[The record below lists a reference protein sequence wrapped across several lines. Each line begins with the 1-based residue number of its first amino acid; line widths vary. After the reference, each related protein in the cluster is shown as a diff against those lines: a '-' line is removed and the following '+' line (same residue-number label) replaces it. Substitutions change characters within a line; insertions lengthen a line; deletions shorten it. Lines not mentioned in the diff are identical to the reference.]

1 MSRSF
6 NRWFL
11 IGSGLAVLLLIVNLS
26 LSVRNAKS
34 LFEDFERV
42 GDTHEELMSLQK
54 LIEIAQDAERGQRG
68 YLITLDKSFLEPY
81 EQARKDV
88 DAQMGIIRSSMAAN
102 PQAASLTDN
111 IESALK
117 VKMDELA
124 ETLTVL
130 RTQGYEA
137 ARKVVLTH
145 RGTGAMTKL
154 RKQIDLAK
162 TVISDMRAERV
173 ANMEA
178 SYRVAMFT
186 GILAGLA
193 TIFAVIAYTYSVR
206 RHVQQQDRATAEIA
220 AQRQFYLTT
229 LVSIGDGVITT
240 DRDGK
245 VTHLNGVS
253 ERLTGWTSAEA
264 EGKPLADV
272 FRIVNEATRETVESP
287 TERAIREGVIVGLAN
302 HTILLGKDGIERP
315 IDDSAAPIK
324 DPAGN
329 VVGCVLIF
337 RDISGRRQAE
347 IEQNESAAR
356 FKSVVDHVP
365 DGIITF
371 RENGAIE
378 SFNTA
383 AEELFGYEA
392 EEVIGKNVGMLFAD
406 PGYQLGQEVEGNRK
420 DGSVFPLETAV
431 NTFQLTD
438 GELSTAILRDI
449 TARKKS
455 EEELRR
461 IAADLSEANRR
472 KDAFL
477 ATLAHELRNPLAP
490 VRNAVELMRLTGPSE
505 DTLQKGR
512 EVIERQV
519 THLTRLIDDLLD
531 VSRITRNKLELRL
544 ERVQLSEI
552 IFGAVE
558 TSSPIID
565 AKDHRLTVNIPKEP
579 VWLFGDTIRLSQV
592 FMNLLTNAAKYT
604 PVRGRI
610 SLTATVEGNEVLV
623 VVKDD
628 GIGIA
633 PEAQPH
639 LFEMFFQAH
648 GMPDSPQS
656 GLGIGLSLVRHL
668 VELHGGI
675 VAMRSEG
682 KDKGSEFSVR
692 LPLAPEEPEGP
703 AEEPASIREVE
714 RTMRI
719 LVVDDNEDIAT
730 TLSMLLEAS
739 GHTTYVATDGQK
751 GVAMAEEFRPDAVLL
766 DIGMPKLNGYEAC
779 RAIRNT
785 EWGKSILLIAL
796 TGWGQEDDRRRTEEA
811 GFDAHLV
818 KPVDL
823 ATLDQV
829 LSGCGASAES

>member
-11 IGSGLAVLLLIVNLS
+11 IGSGLAVLLLVVNLS
-26 LSVRNAKS
+26 LSVRNAQS

-42 GDTHEELMSLQK
+42 RDTHEELMSLQK

-68 YLITLDKSFLEPY
+68 YLITLDKSYLEPY

-88 DAQMGIIRSSMAAN
+88 DAQMGVIRSSLAAN
-102 PQAASLTDN
+102 PQAAHVADN
-111 IESALK
+111 IEQALK

-124 ETLTVL
+124 ETLNVL
-130 RTQGYEA
+130 RTQGYGA

-145 RGTGAMTKL
+145 RGTGAMTQL

-162 TVISDMRAERV
+162 KVIGEMRAQRV
-173 ANMEA
+173 ANMQA
-178 SYRVAMFT
+178 SYRVAMIT
-186 GILAGLA
+186 GVMSGLA
-193 TIFAVIAYTYSVR
+193 TIFAVIAYSGSLR
-206 RHVQQQDRATAEIA
+206 RHVREQERATAEID

-240 DRDGK
+240 DREGN

-253 ERLTGWTSAEA
+253 ERLTGWSSAEA
-264 EGKPLADV
+264 EGKPLAEV
-272 FRIVNEATRETVESP
+272 FRIVNETTRETVESP
-287 TERAIREGVIVGLAN
+287 TERAIRDGVIVGLAN
-302 HTILLGKDGIERP
+302 HTVLLARDGVERP

-324 DPAGN
+324 DSDGK

-337 RDISGRRQAE
+337 RDISERRQAE
-347 IEQNESAAR
+347 IVQSESAAR

-371 RENGAIE
+371 RENGTID

-383 AEELFGYEA
+383 AEELFGYRST
-392 EEVIGKNVGMLFAD
+392 EVVGQNLALLFAD
-406 PGYQLGQEVEGNRK
+406 PSYELGREVEGKRK
-420 DGSVFPLETAV
+420 DGTVFPLETAV
-431 NTFQLTD
+431 NTFRLAD
-438 GELSTAILRDI
+438 SELSTAILRDI
-449 TARKKS
+449 TDRKRT

-490 VRNAVELMRLTGPSE
+490 VRNAVELMRLTGPNE

-558 TSSPIID
+558 TSTPVID
-565 AKDHRLTVNIPKEP
+565 AKDHRLSVNIPKEP
-579 VWLFGDTIRLSQV
+579 VWIYGDAIRLSQV

-610 SLTATVEGNEVLV
+610 GLTATLEANQVVV

-648 GMPDSPQS
+648 GMADSPQS

-668 VELHGGI
+668 IELHGGT
-675 VAMRSEG
+675 VTVHSEG
-682 KDKGSEFSVR
+682 RDKGSEFTVR
-692 LPLAPEEPEGP
+692 LPLAGEEPTAP
-703 AEEPASIREVE
+703 VDEPQKIREGDKK
-714 RTMRI
+714 MRI
-719 LVVDDNEDIAT
+719 LVVDDNDDIAS

-739 GHTTYVATDGQK
+739 GHTTFIATDGQR
-751 GVAMAEEFRPDAVLL
+751 GVEMAEELRPDAVLL

-779 RAIRNT
+779 RAIRDT

-796 TGWGQEDDRRRTEEA
+796 TGWGQDDDRRRTSEA

-823 ATLDQV
+823 ATLDRV
-829 LSGCGASAES
+829 LSEKGRAAE